1 MTKEPLGEL
10 HELTLDEIRAV
21 AGGMGKDANDP
32 PLGDGPPKKPPAPP
46 HNSAVGRLP
55 IWRTEC
61 MLLGPGEGGLMSM
74 IG

>member
-46 HNSAVGRLP
+46 PPP
-55 IWRTEC
+55 IKF
-61 MLLGPGEGGLMSM
+61 
-74 IG
+74 